1 MRRSTEEG
9 RCSTALGNSR
19 LTLFL
24 IIAGCT
30 VVYLFVLGDSGL
42 LERARLQGEREAL
55 AKRLADAEEVHAGL
69 LRLVGR
75 YRRGELMDQ
84 EAHRAGFLAP
94 GEKMLF
100 VSDTADSPRM
110 HGRAVQEGRGRISAI
125 TAARI
130 VWIVLSGILVLLY
143 FSRRRRPLEPQ

>member
-19 LTLFL
+19 LNLFL
-24 IIAGCT
+24 IIAGCA

-55 AKRLADAEEVHAGL
+55 AQRLADAEEVHAGL
-69 LRLVGR
+69 LRLVER
-75 YRRGELMDQ
+75 YRHGELMGQ

-100 VSDTADSPRM
+100 VSDTADSPRA
-110 HGRAVQEGRGRISAI
+110 HRKAAQKGRERISPL

-130 VWIVLSGILVLLY
+130 VWIVASGILVLLY
-143 FSRRRRPLEPQ
+143 FTRRRRPLEPQ

>member
-1 MRRSTEEG
+1 
-9 RCSTALGNSR
+9 

-24 IIAGCT
+24 IIAGCA
-30 VVYLFVLGDSGL
+30 VVYLFVFGDSGL
-42 LERARLQGEREAL
+42 LERARLQREREAL
-55 AKRLADAEEVHAGL
+55 AQRLADAEEAHAGL
-69 LRLVGR
+69 LRLVER

-100 VSDTADSPRM
+100 VSDTPDSPRA
-110 HGRAVQEGRGRISAI
+110 RRKAAPELRKRGSAI

-130 VWIVLSGILVLLY
+130 VWIVVSGILVLLY
-143 FSRRRRPLEPQ
+143 FTRRRRSLEPQ